1 MRYLPKSPADRAA
14 MQQASGIC
22 SIDDLFS
29 PIPAEYRL
37 ARDLDIPRQM
47 AESEIVDWFKQRAR
61 ENGEGYASFLG
72 AGAYLHYRPV
82 VIDALVERGEFLTPS
97 TPYQAEV
104 AQGTLQAI
112 FEFQT
117 MISEL
122 TGMDLANASMYD
134 GSTAAAE
141 AVMMAVRVTGRQAA
155 VIARNLHPEY
165 REVLNTYAT
174 HQAIPQQTVGFTSS
188 GQIDLKELEK
198 LVSEDTACVLV
209 QSPNFFG
216 TIEDVEAI
224 ADIAHKRGALLIVS
238 IAEAVSLGIIEPPRA
253 ADIVSMEAQSFGVP
267 VGFGGPYCG
276 VLATKDKFVRQ
287 MPGRLAGQ
295 TVDKNGKRGF
305 VLTLATRE
313 QHIRREKATSNIC
326 TNQALVAL
334 MVNSFMTV
342 YGKVGLRELAKQ
354 NLAKAAYAADQFSK
368 HAKVLFAGAPRFNE
382 FVAETSEDPYAI
394 NSRLL
399 GHKIVGG
406 LPLKKFYPELGN
418 AALWCCTE
426 LTTRAAIDEAV
437 KLVGKTGASEVKEEK
452 TKAGAEV
459 AVEVVR

>member
-14 MQQASGIC
+14 MLKAIGIR
-22 SIDDLFS
+22 SVDELFS

-37 ARDLDIPRQM
+37 ARDLAVPRQM
-47 AESEIVDWFKQRAR
+47 AESEIVDWFKQRGK
-61 ENGEGYASFLG
+61 ENGEGYTSFLG
-72 AGAYLHYRPV
+72 AGAYFHYRPV
-82 VIDALVERGEFLTPS
+82 VIDALVQRGEFLTS
-97 TPYQAEV
+97 YTPYQAEF

-141 AVMMAVRVTGRQAA
+141 AVMMAVRITGKDSA

-174 HQAIPQQTVGFTSS
+174 HQEIPLKTVSFTDS

-198 LVSEDTACVLV
+198 AVGDDTACVLI

-224 ADIAHKRGALLIVS
+224 AEIAHKRGALLIVS
-238 IAEAVSLGIIEPPRA
+238 IAEAVSLGIVEPPRA
-253 ADIVSMEAQSFGVP
+253 ADIVAMEAQSFGVP

-276 VLATKDKFVRQ
+276 VLATKEKFVRQ

-334 MVNSFMTV
+334 MVNIFMTV
-342 YGKVGLRELAKQ
+342 YGKIGLRELAKQ
-354 NLAKAAYAADQFSK
+354 NLAKTAYAADQFGK

-382 FVAETSEDPYAI
+382 FVVRTSEDPYAI

-406 LPLKKFYPELGN
+406 LALKKFYPELGH

-426 LTTRAAIDEAV
+426 LTTRSMIDTAV
-437 KLVGKTGASEVKEEK
+437 GLVAESERSVLSKD
-452 TKAGAEV
+452 AEPE
-459 AVEVVR
+459 EVVR

>member
-1 MRYLPKSPADRAA
+1 MMKAI
-14 MQQASGIC
+14 GIR
-22 SIDDLFS
+22 SVDELFS
-29 PIPAEYRL
+29 PIPAEFRL
-37 ARDLDIPRQM
+37 KRDLAVPRQM
-47 AESEIVDWFKQRAR
+47 AESEIVDWFKQRAK

-72 AGAYLHYRPV
+72 AGAYFHYRPV
-82 VIDALVERGEFLTPS
+82 VIDALVQRGEFLTS
-97 TPYQAEV
+97 YTPYQAEF

-134 GSTAAAE
+134 GSTGAAE
-141 AVMMAVRVTGRQAA
+141 AVLMAVRITGHRSA
-155 VIARNLHPEY
+155 VIARSVHPEY
-165 REVLNTYAT
+165 REVLSTYAT
-174 HQAIPQQTVGFTSS
+174 HQAIPLKTLSFT
-188 GQIDLKELEK
+188 GAGTIDLEELEK
-198 LVSEDTACVLV
+198 AVGDDTACVLI

-224 ADIAHKRGALLIVS
+224 AEIAHKRGALLIVS
-238 IAEAVSLGIIEPPRA
+238 IAEAASLGIVEPPRP
-253 ADIVSMEAQSFGVP
+253 ADIVAMEAQSFGVP
-267 VGFGGPYCG
+267 LGFGGPYCG

-334 MVNSFMTV
+334 MVNIFMTV
-342 YGKVGLRELAKQ
+342 YGKIGLRELAKQ
-354 NLAKAAYAADQFSK
+354 NLAKTAYAASQFAK

-382 FVAETSEDPYAI
+382 FVVQTSEDPYAI

-399 GHKIVGG
+399 EHKIVGG
-406 LPLKKFYPELGN
+406 FPLKKFYPEFGN

-426 LTTRAAIDEAV
+426 LTTRAMIDKAVDTAVGLVAESERSVLSKDAEPAEA
-437 KLVGKTGASEVKEEK
+437 L
-452 TKAGAEV
+452 
-459 AVEVVR
+459 R